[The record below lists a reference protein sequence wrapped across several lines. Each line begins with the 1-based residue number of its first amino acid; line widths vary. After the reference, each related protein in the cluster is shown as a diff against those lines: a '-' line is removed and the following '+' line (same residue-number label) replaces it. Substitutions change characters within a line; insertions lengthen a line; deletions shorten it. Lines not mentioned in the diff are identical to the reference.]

1 MYGMVQRLIV
11 GTVLCGVFASS
22 AVLAQ
27 DEAAVLQDRR
37 APVVLRPI
45 EKTRILNDMREY
57 LKGLQ
62 DILSAL
68 AREDMVAVEVRAR
81 ALGTINIYETSL
93 MFPTVSGVK
102 FRELSALVHEEF
114 DSIADDARKG
124 KGSKII
130 LAQLALTM
138 KRCTSCHES
147 FRLTEMSHSR

>member
-1 MYGMVQRLIV
+1 MNGMMKRLIV
-11 GTVLCGVFASS
+11 GMVFCGVLAGS

-27 DEAAVLQDRR
+27 DNSAALEDRR
-37 APVVLRPI
+37 APVVLRPF

-62 DILSAL
+62 DIISAL
-68 AREDMVAVEVRAR
+68 TREDMVAVEVRAR

-114 DSIADDARKG
+114 DSIADDAKKG
-124 KGSKII
+124 KGSKVI

-147 FRLTEMSHSR
+147 FRLTEMAHSR